1 MSPARQR
8 DAKRLVHAL
17 DREIRSRGH
26 GALTDASESVGRK
39 RSWWNQAKRAGDLKV
54 SQLLGL
60 LEHLRRDPALFL
72 RRVLGSAGGW
82 EVDRPRGEEPELV
95 AAAWT
100 RLRERGEERGAAA
113 DAPSAGTVTERY
125 LETLDRQRYDQPE
138 EVLSSAEWA
147 VERAD
152 PALLPAILGVAGSA
166 WRMRMDLDRAEH
178 CLQAGMAM
186 AEELEDDAALA
197 RLVQRLSYVL
207 ADRGDRERALRM
219 AERAAVL
226 FVRVDDEV
234 GLAKATVDQG
244 IWLYYLGRYG
254 ASIRSCRAGLGR
266 LGEDAPPESRC
277 SALQVLA
284 MSHLELEEPEEA
296 LEYLDEAQELA
307 ASPAMGK
314 LCRTKVSWTRAL
326 ALVELDELDR
336 AIEILEEVVETYCE
350 VHAGEAARATCD
362 LVRALLLAERPAD
375 AFRAAQR
382 MLPLMEPLKDHD
394 VVSAAI
400 GDLMRGGEKAL
411 TLALVGRVREQIE
424 TEREDRLKWRALSL
438 DS

>member
-1 MSPARQR
+1 MSLVRHS
-8 DAKRLVHAL
+8 DAERLVDAL
-17 DREIRSRGH
+17 DREIRARGY
-26 GALTDASESVGRK
+26 GAVTEASAAVGRE
-39 RSWWNQAKRAGDLKV
+39 RSWWNQVMRAGDLKV

-60 LEHLRRDPALFL
+60 LRHLGRHPALFL
-72 RRVLGSAGGW
+72 RRVLGSPGGW

-95 AAAWT
+95 AAAWE
-100 RLRERGEERGAAA
+100 RLRERDGKRGSGGET
-113 DAPSAGTVTERY
+113 PPTGTVTERY

-138 EVLSSAEWA
+138 EVLSSAKWA
-147 VERAD
+147 VKRAD
-152 PALLPAILGVAGSA
+152 PSLLPAILGVAGSA

-226 FVRVDDEV
+226 FVRVEDEV

-277 SALQVLA
+277 GALQVLA
-284 MSHLELEEPEEA
+284 MSHLELGEPEEA

-336 AIEILEEVVETYCE
+336 AIEILEVVVEAYCE

-362 LVRALLLAERPAD
+362 LVRGLLLAERPAD
-375 AFRAAQR
+375 AYRAAQR
-382 MLPLMEPLKDHD
+382 MLPLMEPLKDHG

-400 GDLMRGGEKAL
+400 ADLMRGGEKAL
-411 TLALVGRVREQIE
+411 TLALVERVREQIE
-424 TEREDRLKWRALSL
+424 SEREDRLKWRTLSL
-438 DS
+438 DG